1 MTDLSFRLNPSYTI
15 PNAHCYR
22 KKHSHDSARLNR
34 KLDTAATGRMHM
46 QLGQRFQVGSLSP
59 RAQLLIPANS
69 FLGALGMFSIVLK
82 ISSRSAFGLTIL
94 PPLVGIPLMG
104 ARRLHQLH
112 QHAIKKLYWNH

>member
-1 MTDLSFRLNPSYTI
+1 
-15 PNAHCYR
+15 
-22 KKHSHDSARLNR
+22 
-34 KLDTAATGRMHM
+34 M

-104 ARRLHQLH
+104 ARRLHQ
-112 QHAIKKLYWNH
+112 